1 MYTHCMTR
9 KKSITIQLDPEVVKA
24 LQVIADAN
32 AASLAWATRRIV
44 AIGLM
49 HYQTEKG
56 QK

>member
-1 MYTHCMTR
+1 MTR

-44 AIGLM
+44 ALGLK

-56 QK
+56 EK